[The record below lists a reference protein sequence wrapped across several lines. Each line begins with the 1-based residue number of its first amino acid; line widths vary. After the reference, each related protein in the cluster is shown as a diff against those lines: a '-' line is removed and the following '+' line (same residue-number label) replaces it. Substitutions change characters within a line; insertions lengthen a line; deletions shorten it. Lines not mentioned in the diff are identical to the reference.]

1 MKDLLLSFGSTKWLI
16 FVDNVKNLSLY
27 HALVTNQGY
36 SKCQMCHSP
45 ILPFCFSVLFSHVV

>member
-1 MKDLLLSFGSTKWLI
+1 MKETYCCLLGAQSWLI
-16 FVDNVKNLSLY
+16 FVDNLSLY

-45 ILPFCFSVLFSHVV
+45 VLPFCLSVLFSHEV